1 MSAALLKRRFP
12 SEDSHLHEVPMSET
26 IQNFEPI
33 DLPTARR
40 PAPAAVPASPAP
52 ADHEAPRAR
61 IVTPGEGRKAPQ
73 KKRLFIGVALS
84 VLVVG
89 AGMSVW
95 LTQQGTSHW
104 NNAPLPVREQ
114 SRASANTMH
123 AGAFA
128 SAGQPVHGL
137 GALKMPAAEPSPVTA
152 KVTSAETAG
161 TSTQSRAGTSSGV
174 TASGL
179 APAPAGS
186 VPAETAVHLA
196 APAQSSASVQDDA
209 QPAPV
214 PTQQVIN
221 LLLKRLGELEAAQ
234 KQEEAARKALGDSL
248 DQKDTALTA
257 TMNRE
262 AGRLDEISANLH
274 SMLIASQTPRAP
286 ETREPVVPAGAA
298 TPAPAPVRHATS
310 ITSST
315 SSQKREGAAT
325 TPRPE
330 GERRIRYA
338 IDAASP
344 EIAIV
349 HAAGGRAIEVRI
361 GDVLPGYGHVKLIE
375 QVGEAWFIRTD
386 SGTIR

>member
-1 MSAALLKRRFP
+1 
-12 SEDSHLHEVPMSET
+12 MSET

-40 PAPAAVPASPAP
+40 PAPAVAP
-52 ADHEAPRAR
+52 AGPTPADNEAPRAR

-114 SRASANTMH
+114 SRAASNTMH
-123 AGAFA
+123 AGALA
-128 SAGQPVHGL
+128 SAGQPVHGP
-137 GALKMPAAEPSPVTA
+137 GALKMPAVEQSPATV
-152 KVTSAETAG
+152 KVSSPETAG
-161 TSTQSRAGTSSGV
+161 TSTQSPTGTSSGV
-174 TASGL
+174 AASGL
-179 APAPAGS
+179 ATAPASAGS
-186 VPAETAVHLA
+186 APAETAVQPA

-234 KQEEAARKALGDSL
+234 KQEEAARKALGASL
-248 DQKDTALTA
+248 DQKDTALNA
-257 TMNRE
+257 TIYRE

-274 SMLIASQTPRAP
+274 SMLVASQTPRAP
-286 ETREPVVPAGAA
+286 ETQEPVVPAGAA
-298 TPAPAPVRHATS
+298 TPA
-310 ITSST
+310 
-315 SSQKREGAAT
+315 
-325 TPRPE
+325 
-330 GERRIRYA
+330 
-338 IDAASP
+338 
-344 EIAIV
+344 
-349 HAAGGRAIEVRI
+349 
-361 GDVLPGYGHVKLIE
+361 
-375 QVGEAWFIRTD
+375 
-386 SGTIR
+386 